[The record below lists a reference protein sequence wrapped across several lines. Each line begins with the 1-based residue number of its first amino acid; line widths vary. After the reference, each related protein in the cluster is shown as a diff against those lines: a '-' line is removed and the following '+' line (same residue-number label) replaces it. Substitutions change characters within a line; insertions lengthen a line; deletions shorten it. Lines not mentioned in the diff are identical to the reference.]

1 VNRKPITELGLR
13 QREILETV
21 YELGEASVRE
31 VQERLS
37 GSPAYTTV
45 LTMMQKLEKS
55 GWLSHTTRGRRY
67 VYLPARSKA
76 ANSQAALEALI
87 DKVYD
92 GDGSALLQQLLA
104 DRRLRS
110 TGRPTLRMF
119 VDSRRS
125 YSE

>member
-1 VNRKPITELGLR
+1 M
-13 QREILETV
+13 ETV
-21 YELGEASVRE
+21 YQLGGATVRD
-31 VQERLS
+31 VQARLS

-55 GWLSHTTRGRRY
+55 GWLSHATRGRRY

-76 ANSQAALEALI
+76 ADSQDALEALI

-104 DRRLRS
+104 DRHLRS
-110 TGRPTLRMF
+110 TSQPTLRML
-119 VDSRRS
+119 VDSKRS